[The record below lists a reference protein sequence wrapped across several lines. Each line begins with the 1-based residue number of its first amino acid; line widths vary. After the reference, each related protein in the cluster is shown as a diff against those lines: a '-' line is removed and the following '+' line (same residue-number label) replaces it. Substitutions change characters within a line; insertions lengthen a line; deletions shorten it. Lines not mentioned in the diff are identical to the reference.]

1 MVLSIFVCLAV
12 GSMAACSGTSGKTQ
26 PNSRLPAA
34 LSPSPLST
42 PRPSDPQGNVSQLNS
57 PIRQVDFGNFTFPKL
72 PSGKCS
78 MKLTHLTNGRYDH
91 PDAPPDRVPPKGGST
106 DCWSVVLASTNFGDV
121 TGDGEE
127 EAMVTLYAELGG
139 NSSYLDVF
147 IYTLVSSRPVLLW
160 KFMTGDRA
168 DGGLRRIYSENR
180 ILIIE
185 LYGVDTI
192 AGKQLES
199 SEDVGSC
206 CPKHYT
212 RTKYRWDGKHF
223 QQEGPAEVLPNPSGD
238 TKTVSKVSS
247 SSECGTAV

>member
-1 MVLSIFVCLAV
+1 MKDKAMVVSIFVYLAIAFMT
-12 GSMAACSGTSGKTQ
+12 GCSGTRGKTYQ
-26 PNSRLPAA
+26 DSSLHVIPSQ
-34 LSPSPLST
+34 SPTT
-42 PRPSDPQGNVSQLNS
+42 PPQSAESQKNESQIAS

-72 PSGKCS
+72 PSAKCS
-78 MKLTHLTNGRYDH
+78 MKKIHLVNSRYDN
-91 PDAPPDRVPPKGGST
+91 PDAPPDRVPPKGGSV

-127 EAMVTLYAELGG
+127 EAVVTLYAELGG
-139 NSSYLDVF
+139 NSSYSDVY
-147 IYTLVSSRPVLLW
+147 IYTLLDGRPTLLW

-168 DGGLRRIYSENR
+168 DGGIRRIYSENGE
-180 ILIIE
+180 LVVE
-185 LYGVDTI
+185 LYGVGTI

-223 QQEGPAEVLPNPSGD
+223 QQDGKEEILPNPSGS
-238 TKTVSKVSS
+238 TKILKSDQQ
-247 SSECGTAV
+247 